1 MEHPL
6 SRVIDYYIAPLSPWS
21 YLGHERFTAIAAAA
35 GASVRIRP
43 VDIGAVFAVSGGLP
57 LGQRPA
63 QRQAYRLVEL
73 ERFSKDLG
81 LPMNLHPKFFPVP
94 ADRAGRL
101 IVAVSRHDGQDA
113 AMRLCG
119 AVFAAVWAQDRDIS
133 SPKVLAELVAE
144 CGLPSERSEQASSE
158 EVTAL
163 YEDNTRQAI
172 ASQVFGAPSYVID
185 GEIFWGQDRLEF
197 VRKALAK
204 PLLG

>member
-1 MEHPL
+1 
-6 SRVIDYYIAPLSPWS
+6 
-21 YLGHERFTAIAAAA
+21 
-35 GASVRIRP
+35 
-43 VDIGAVFAVSGGLP
+43 
-57 LGQRPA
+57 
-63 QRQAYRLVEL
+63 
-73 ERFSKDLG
+73 
-81 LPMNLHPKFFPVP
+81 
-94 ADRAGRL
+94 
-101 IVAVSRHDGQDA
+101 
-113 AMRLCG
+113 MRLCG